1 MRFNCMLI
9 RDACAAENL
18 EFQTKLVATKRFI
31 KVISLAYLIL
41 LNKNIRY
48 ATDYLFKLYQM

>member
-41 LNKNIRY
+41 LNKNIR
-48 ATDYLFKLYQM
+48 LY